1 MFAYCDNNPSIC
13 ADPKGCFLEW
23 LPIVVIPFLLSG
35 CGSQDKH
42 ERTAEERNK
51 LRTAMNLDDLQ
62 NDSLSDLRY
71 HCYGHAIGKVTDQNP
86 TGYRQGDNAET
97 VFSYVQEDL
106 GKDNVIRLSGI
117 NDPIDS
123 GWYRVALRCSTTD
136 YHFIRQEGSTWY
148 SKSEKLP
155 VFSVTEAE
163 VMGEKWYAILSNSQN
178 SYERYHIDQSY
189 SGPIIYFAIREGWSN

>member
-1 MFAYCDNNPSIC
+1 MRHMVHGIFVFS
-13 ADPKGCFLEW
+13 
-23 LPIVVIPFLLSG
+23 
-35 CGSQDKH
+35 
-42 ERTAEERNK
+42 
-51 LRTAMNLDDLQ
+51 LQ
-62 NDSLSDLRY
+62 KWKYS
-71 HCYGHAIGKVTDQNP
+71 KV
-86 TGYRQGDNAET
+86 RAKSSQGDIGEA
-97 VFSYVQEDL
+97 L
-106 GKDNVIRLSGI
+106 CIRLSGI

-163 VMGEKWYAILSNSQN
+163 VTGEKWYAILSNSQN